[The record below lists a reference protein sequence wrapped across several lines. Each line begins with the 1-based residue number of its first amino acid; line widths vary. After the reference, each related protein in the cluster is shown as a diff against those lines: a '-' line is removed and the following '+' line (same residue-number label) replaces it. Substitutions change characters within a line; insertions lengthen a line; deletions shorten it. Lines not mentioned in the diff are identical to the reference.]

1 MCERKGVGLGVE
13 RDGQEGFICIIEM
26 NEKKG
31 MLFSWV
37 YKGKEK
43 QSFYGCV
50 STHLMHASA

>member
-1 MCERKGVGLGVE
+1 ME

-43 QSFYGCV
+43 QCV